1 MGDHSL
7 DVRQER
13 VSQAK
18 KPLVFGIFANLLL
31 AGIKLA
37 AGIVGHSYALVADGA
52 ESGADVL
59 TSTAVLFGLSYS
71 SKPADE
77 DHPHGHGKAEPL
89 AAAFVSFAL
98 FGAAAWIATES
109 IHLIGTPHRLPAA
122 FTLGVLL
129 GVLVIK
135 EALFRYAYKVGEQ
148 VGSTAVKADAVH
160 QRSDVFVS
168 AAAFI
173 GISVAL
179 IGGKGWESAD
189 DWAALVASA
198 FIIYGG
204 CKLLASSISE
214 LLDKAP
220 PEELRTKLRSLAM
233 QVPDVLGTHKCLLR
247 KVGLDLLVEMD
258 VLVEGT
264 TTVTHAHAIAHA
276 VQDHLRAEMPEVAR
290 VLVHIEPMEGGG

>member
-1 MGDHSL
+1 MGEHVL

-13 VSQAK
+13 VSQARR
-18 KPLVFGIFANLLL
+18 PILLGIAVNFVL
-31 AGIKLA
+31 AGVKIA
-37 AGIVGHSYALVADGA
+37 AGVLGHSYALVADGA

-59 TSTAVLFGLSYS
+59 TSTAVLLGLTYS
-71 SKPADE
+71 SKPADD

-89 AAAFVSFAL
+89 AAAFVSLAL

-109 IHLIGTPHRLPAA
+109 IHLIGTPHRLPAP

-129 GVLVIK
+129 GVLVVK
-135 EALFRYAYKVGEQ
+135 EALFRYARRVGER
-148 VGSTAVKADAVH
+148 VDSTAVKADAVH

-168 AAAFI
+168 GAAFI

-198 FIIYGG
+198 FIIYGA
-204 CKLLASSISE
+204 CKLLATSISE

-220 PEELRTKLRSLAM
+220 PDELRARVCGLAM
-233 QVPDVLGTHKCLLR
+233 EVPDVLGTHKCLLR

-258 VLVEGT
+258 VLVDGDT
-264 TTVTHAHAIAHA
+264 SVTHAHDIAHA
-276 VQDHLRAEMPEVAR
+276 VQDHLREKMPEVAR
-290 VLVHIEPMEGGG
+290 VLVHIEPMVGS